1 MAKAKP
7 QSPRTTPAA
16 QEQGQ
21 DQQDTNAQG
30 TTAAADQAAGAP
42 AGTAAQGD
50 AATDNAAPESGGQS
64 SGGTGAEPANEGAAS
79 DQVRNDPNTDVV
91 ILGAGPAAAASAAL
105 AAVAQV
111 LAASEQAA
119 PAVPQGPVRDEQGRM
134 EYEVVSPLNNGKRHE
149 IGDRV
154 WLSDEDAGPLLGHTV
169 KPYTP
174 EAAAD
179 EEEGAAH
186 A

>member
-30 TTAAADQAAGAP
+30 TTAA
-42 AGTAAQGD
+42 QGD

-64 SGGTGAEPANEGAAS
+64 SGGTGAELAGEGAAS
-79 DQVRNDPNTDVV
+79 DQVGNDPNTDVV

-105 AAVAQV
+105 ATVAQV
-111 LAASEQAA
+111 LAATEQAA
-119 PAVPQGPVRDEQGRM
+119 PAAPEGPVRDEQGRL

-179 EEEGAAH
+179 EDEGAAH